1 MAVHSNH
8 PASAPP
14 APPVREK
21 TGHLML
27 RGWCIFVMF
36 LALSG
41 TAWVHAFGQL
51 VASSVAIGSGVL
63 TVILWIVV
71 RPPVQWRRLPWYV
84 VSFVAWATLSL
95 LWSAWP
101 QTTALTLL
109 LLWITTI
116 QALFVG
122 STLTWRELVRAAASH
137 VNNRGTDAIG
147 PHFVL
152 GQAAANDLLGRGE
165 KLGFVFSS
173 AADTDEYL
181 GAGTRERSGGSSPAN
196 RPTDR
201 QRPVTVPVSCADGA
215 GLARGVW
222 YGDPELQRL

>member
-1 MAVHSNH
+1 MDPSVRVGPERLASRRMRGIPGVPCQAMAVHSKH

-21 TGHLML
+21 TGHLLL

-63 TVILWIVV
+63 TVVLWFVI
-71 RPPVQWRRLPWYV
+71 RPPVQYRRLPWYV
-84 VSFVAWATLSL
+84 VAFVAWATLSL

-109 LLWITTI
+109 LLWITTT

-122 STLTWRELVRAAASH
+122 SVLSWRELVRAAASALKW
-137 VNNRGTDAIG
+137 VMA
-147 PHFVL
+147 L
-152 GQAAANDLLGRGE
+152 SLL
-165 KLGFVFSS
+165 F
-173 AADTDEYL
+173 
-181 GAGTRERSGGSSPAN
+181 
-196 RPTDR
+196 
-201 QRPVTVPVSCADGA
+201 
-215 GLARGVW
+215 
-222 YGDPELQRL
+222 ELWV